1 MLDGKG
7 RVMYMKPITNI
18 KIYDLPETL
27 VASGYAMIEGYS
39 EEDVKGEVAQ
49 ILLDHI
55 DDNLTEN
62 RHYKRAMKLTKA
74 PLNSGHVSWA
84 KGVVV
89 SMDIT
94 FTNKAWIELQRYHFI
109 DIITSMS
116 TMHRISKFELEE
128 AFNEYTDPIIIYHLK
143 YLQKEYNENPTKEN
157 YLKLLYSTPSGLQMT
172 GRVTTNYLQ
181 LMNIYQQRRT
191 HRLPEWRYFCQQLL
205 EELPLFYELLE
216 MNGALYKD
224 DVQEKLD

>member
-39 EEDVKGEVAQ
+39 EEAVKGEVAQ
-49 ILLDHI
+49 ILLDHM

-128 AFNEYTDPIIIYHLK
+128 AFNEYTDPIIIHHLK

>member
-1 MLDGKG
+1 
-7 RVMYMKPITNI
+7 MYMKPITNI

-39 EEDVKGEVAQ
+39 EEIVKGEVAQ
-49 ILLDHI
+49 ILLDHME
-55 DDNLTEN
+55 DNLTEN

-128 AFNEYTDPIIIYHLK
+128 AFNEYTDHIIIYHLK

>member
-1 MLDGKG
+1 
-7 RVMYMKPITNI
+7 MYMKPITNI

-39 EEDVKGEVAQ
+39 EEAVKGEVAQ

-94 FTNKAWIELQRYHFI
+94 FTNKAWIERQRYHFI

-128 AFNEYTDPIIIYHLK
+128 AFNEYTDPIIIHHLK
-143 YLQKEYNENPTKEN
+143 YLQKDYNENPTKEN

-224 DVQEKLD
+224 DVREKLD

>member
-39 EEDVKGEVAQ
+39 EEAVKGEVAQ
-49 ILLDHI
+49 ILLDHM

-128 AFNEYTDPIIIYHLK
+128 AFNEYTDPIIIHHLK
-143 YLQKEYNENPTKEN
+143 YLQKDYNENPTKEN

-224 DVQEKLD
+224 DVREKLD

>member
-1 MLDGKG
+1 
-7 RVMYMKPITNI
+7 MYMKPITNI

-39 EEDVKGEVAQ
+39 EEAVKGEVAQ
-49 ILLDHI
+49 ILLDHM

-128 AFNEYTDPIIIYHLK
+128 AFNEYTDPIIIHHLK
-143 YLQKEYNENPTKEN
+143 YLQKDYNENPTKEN

-216 MNGALYKD
+216 MNGALCKD
-224 DVQEKLD
+224 DVREKLD

>member
-1 MLDGKG
+1 
-7 RVMYMKPITNI
+7 MKPITNI

-39 EEDVKGEVAQ
+39 EEGVKGEVAQ
-49 ILLDHI
+49 ILLDHM

-128 AFNEYTDPIIIYHLK
+128 AFNEYTDPIIIHHLK
-143 YLQKEYNENPTKEN
+143 YLQKDYNENPTKEN

>member
-1 MLDGKG
+1 
-7 RVMYMKPITNI
+7 MKPITNI

-39 EEDVKGEVAQ
+39 EEAVKGEVAQ

>member
-1 MLDGKG
+1 
-7 RVMYMKPITNI
+7 MKPITNI

-39 EEDVKGEVAQ
+39 EEAVKGEVAQ
-49 ILLDHI
+49 IPLDHI

-109 DIITSMS
+109 DIITGMS

-143 YLQKEYNENPTKEN
+143 YLQKEYNDNPTKEN

>member
-1 MLDGKG
+1 
-7 RVMYMKPITNI
+7 MYMKPITNI

-39 EEDVKGEVAQ
+39 EEAVKGEVAQ
-49 ILLDHI
+49 ILLDHM

-109 DIITSMS
+109 DIITGMS

-128 AFNEYTDPIIIYHLK
+128 AFNEYTDPIIIHHLK
-143 YLQKEYNENPTKEN
+143 YLQKDYNENPTKEN

>member
-1 MLDGKG
+1 
-7 RVMYMKPITNI
+7 MYMKPITNI

-39 EEDVKGEVAQ
+39 EEAVKGEVAQ
-49 ILLDHI
+49 ILLDHM

-109 DIITSMS
+109 DIITGMS